1 LDNDLDPAKTQV
13 ALDHRAPSYVLTG
26 IVLIILGA
34 LFFIDRLGWD
44 MGWGWHPT
52 LARMWPILLIA
63 AGLSQLLSPGRA
75 VLVTDR
81 LGRKGRTYRSRSSA
95 GFWALV
101 VGVIMLLDQNGWL
114 TLDRSW
120 PLFVVAGG
128 LSMLLRPRDQIR
140 GGQ

>member
-1 LDNDLDPAKTQV
+1 MDNDRDSAKTEV
-13 ALDHRAPSYVLTG
+13 VIDHRTSSSVLTG
-26 IVLIILGA
+26 IVLIVLGA

-44 MGWGWHPT
+44 LGWGWHPT

-75 VLVTDR
+75 VHVTDR
-81 LGRKGRTYRSRSSA
+81 PGRTGRTYRSRSSA

-101 VGVIMLLDQNGWL
+101 VGVIMLLDQNRWL

>member
-1 LDNDLDPAKTQV
+1 MDSDLDPTKTPV
-13 ALDHRAPSYVLTG
+13 VVDHRASSPVVTG
-26 IVLIILGA
+26 IVLIVFGA
-34 LFFIDRLGWD
+34 LFFMDRLGWD

-63 AGLSQLLSPGRA
+63 LGLSQLLSSGRA
-75 VLVTDR
+75 VIEMDG
-81 LGRKGRTYRSRSSA
+81 LGRRGRRIRSGSNA
-95 GFWALV
+95 GFWLLV
-101 VGVIMLLDQNGWL
+101 VGVIMLLDQNRWL

-128 LSMLLRPRDQIR
+128 LSMLLRSRGQIR